1 LCSNAASYAS
11 QQLSII
17 VDKPSPQLKDDN
29 NEDGVDVVMSNTR
42 TLLLRYQQC
51 LLSHFIACNNSLNV
65 TGDVISLSGGITGCF
80 FFACCYFPYFP
91 LSLQCLLGWA
101 AGRWKIHFISRK
113 VYCRQICPQTSI
125 VKFEHLTAIE
135 TNSTFVLM
143 LTYCSTDTSFQ
154 FIMYEQ

>member
-1 LCSNAASYAS
+1 MWHGCFSCRACVLCSNAASYAS

-101 AGRWKIHFISRK
+101 ASWQVENTLHQS
-113 VYCRQICPQTSI
+113 QS
-125 VKFEHLTAIE
+125 LLS
-135 TNSTFVLM
+135 TNLPPN
-143 LTYCSTDTSFQ
+143 
-154 FIMYEQ
+154 